1 MEMIQLS
8 LFFMLCM
15 VVHRSSSEILQRQK
29 RSWIIDSF
37 TIDEGYTGSFPYS
50 LGTIKVEKDLS
61 LFEIKGQG
69 VDEDPIGIL
78 QINRETGEITVH
90 GPVDY
95 EKYKV
100 FKIIFQAFDKE
111 KHILD
116 TQLGVE
122 IQIKDSND
130 NPPKFDSEWQEISIK
145 ESTVQGTDLTIIKA
159 SDGDTNKKDATFV
172 FRMVSVTPTPHDLEF
187 YLNQKFETQTATIS
201 FRGCLDHERAEKYTI
216 VVEAKDQGEKIQLS
230 SSCTII
236 INIED
241 GNNHLPLITG
251 QTGPGKVKEGEENV
265 LVTRL
270 QATDKDTKG
279 TEAWR
284 AKYQIH
290 GDTDNN
296 FRITT
301 DPETNEGL
309 LYLEKAL
316 DYEENPLKNITI
328 SVENEIP
335 YHSCKVVSR
344 TASGLWKVVTTTTG
358 STISGTGVDTLR
370 QSTYQMT
377 VTVEDVNEP
386 PIFDKPNKQVT
397 LGENVK
403 AGQYLE
409 TFTARDRDTIN
420 ANTFVYS
427 KGHDPAGWITVDPVT
442 GKITTAKGF
451 DRESAFVNNSIYT
464 VTIHAV
470 DNGKPPM
477 TATATLSIH
486 ITDEND
492 NTPTLDV
499 NTIDMCQSHGP
510 SVANI
515 TVSDLDED
523 PYGGPFQFKLHGD
536 VEGKWRVD
544 PPQGYSLNLVKENR
558 VHSGQFK
565 LLVEVFDRQHKSYVH
580 NLSVTVCN
588 CLDMTKPN
596 CRNSAT
602 TSTAGGG
609 AIGIIFF
616 GILLLAGALLLAFMV
631 SCNRDK
637 VAFPDAGSGCI
648 MDSNIEKPGTDCKV
662 RYELLNQHQSVKIK
676 AESEVQTMTMKQQQ
690 QQQQQTN
697 NIKVAVSEA
706 NLGYSTSQ
714 MDQWQ
719 SNNAHWVTTD
729 SVNAVSQ
736 GRQQNFNVG
745 NSMRVGLKY
754 ADASSSMRVRDQY
767 RNSMRWRNNWMR
779 SSKYSADAEIGTLRE
794 MLSTALTTMLY
805 NLQAPGEELG
815 DYAPHVYAEEGDN
828 ETSFEL
834 DDISI
839 PDISFEPD
847 FDPDLT
853 LKFNNL
859 ASICMPHKSTAYSTE
874 TFFVTEKHEMATLIQ
889 AENWKT
895 SMITESH
902 L

>member
-15 VVHRSSSEILQRQK
+15 VAHRSSSEILQRQK

-37 TIDEGYTGSFPYS
+37 AIDEGYSGSFPYS

-61 LFEIKGQG
+61 LFKIKGQG

-100 FKIIFQAFDKE
+100 FKLIFQAFDKE

-130 NPPKFDSEWQEISIK
+130 NPPKFDFERYEISIK
-145 ESTVQGTDLTIIKA
+145 ESTVQGTDLIIIRA
-159 SDGDTNKKDATFV
+159 SDADTNKKDSTFA

-187 YLNQKFETQTATIS
+187 YLNQKLETQTAAIS
-201 FRGCLDHERAEKYTI
+201 FKGCLDHERAEKYTI

-251 QTGPGKVKEGEENV
+251 QTGPSKVKEGEDNV

-284 AKYQIH
+284 AKYQIQ
-290 GDTDNN
+290 GDTNNN

-309 LYLEKAL
+309 LYLKKAL
-316 DYEENPLKNITI
+316 DYEESPLKNITI
-328 SVENEIP
+328 TVENEIP

-344 TASGLWKVVTTTTG
+344 TASGLWKVVTTSG
-358 STISGTGVDTLR
+358 STTDATGAETLG

-386 PIFDKPNKQVT
+386 PIFDKPNKQVS

-409 TFTARDRDTIN
+409 TFTARDGDTTN
-420 ANTFVYS
+420 ENTFVYS

-477 TATATLSIH
+477 TATATLNIH

-523 PYGGPFQFKLHGD
+523 PYGGPFMFKLHGD
-536 VEGKWRVD
+536 LEGKWRVD
-544 PPQGYSLNLVKENR
+544 PPQGYSFNLVKENT
-558 VHSGQFK
+558 VHSGEFK
-565 LLVEVFDRQHKSYVH
+565 LLVEVFDRQHKSFIH
-580 NLSVTVCN
+580 HLSVTVCN
-588 CLDMTKPN
+588 CLDMTKPD
-596 CRNSAT
+596 CRYRSAT
-602 TSTAGGG
+602 TTTAGGG
-609 AIGIIFF
+609 AIGIIFL
-616 GILLLAGALLLAFMV
+616 GIFLLAGALLFALMV
-631 SCNRDK
+631 SCKKNITK
-637 VAFPDAGSGCI
+637 MPFPDDMSGCI

-662 RYELLNQHQSVKIK
+662 RYELLNHHQSVKT
-676 AESEVQTMTMKQQQ
+676 EVPTMTMKQQQ

-697 NIKVAVSEA
+697 NMKVAVSES
-706 NLGYSTSQ
+706 NLGYGTSQ

-719 SNNAHWVTTD
+719 SNNTQWTSGAIY
-729 SVNAVSQ
+729 NYLPIYLISQ
-736 GRQQNFNVG
+736 
-745 NSMRVGLKY
+745 
-754 ADASSSMRVRDQY
+754 
-767 RNSMRWRNNWMR
+767 RNSWMR
-779 SSKYSADAEIGTLRE
+779 SSKYSAGAGIHREILLR
-794 MLSTALTTMLY
+794 ALNAMLY
-805 NLQAPGEELG
+805 KLQAPGEELG
-815 DYAPHVYAEEGDN
+815 DYAPHVYAEEGDKM
-828 ETSFEL
+828 TIFER

-847 FDPDLT
+847 FDPKLT
-853 LKFNNL
+853 SKFNSL

-874 TFFVTEKHEMATLIQ
+874 TFSVTEKRETATLTRE
-889 AENWKT
+889 ENWKT